1 MTTSADQGTRRSIS
15 GPRGLEVDLPARQAW
30 VGSQP
35 VELSALGFDMLCLL
49 VDRVGDV
56 VTTDDLAQL
65 VWGHERAGE
74 PSYIHTAIY
83 RLRTALNQAG
93 APGLIRNVRGVGY
106 TMVGA
111 RPPSDLVQEP
121 AVLEAT
127 IRAAQTPLAIIDGD
141 RRLQFA
147 NAALGQLLG
156 YDEAELARL
165 DTTAVFS
172 PPDRDAS
179 RASVLQEV
187 MSGLGILAQS
197 VELVKSNGERI
208 NVSADLSPIITRGQ
222 VVAILAEFRPV

>member
-1 MTTSADQGTRRSIS
+1 MTTSADQATRRSLS

-49 VDRVGDV
+49 VERVGDV

-93 APGLIRNVRGVGY
+93 ATGLIRNVRGVGY

-111 RPPSDLVQEP
+111 RPPSNLVQEP

-127 IRAAQTPLAIIDGD
+127 IRAAQTPLAIIDGE

-147 NAALGQLLG
+147 NAALGELLG
-156 YDEAELARL
+156 YNEAELARL
-165 DTTAVFS
+165 DTSAVFS
-172 PPDRDAS
+172 PAGTEEQ
-179 RASVLQEV
+179 RAGSLQEV
-187 MSGLGILAQS
+187 MSGMRIVAQS

-208 NVSADLSPIITRGQ
+208 TVSADLSPIITRGQ
-222 VVAILAEFRPV
+222 VVAILAEFRPT

>member
-1 MTTSADQGTRRSIS
+1 MTTSTDQSARRSLA

-30 VGSQP
+30 VGSHP

-49 VDRVGDV
+49 VERVGDV

-93 APGLIRNVRGVGY
+93 AKGLIRNVRGVGY

-111 RPPSDLVQEP
+111 RPPSNLIQEP
-121 AVLEAT
+121 AVLEAI
-127 IRAAQTPLAIIDGD
+127 IRAAQTPMAIIDGD

-147 NAALGQLLG
+147 NAALGKLLG
-156 YDEAELARL
+156 YEEAELARL
-165 DTTAVFS
+165 DTTAIFS
-172 PPDRDAS
+172 PPEQEAR
-179 RASVLQEV
+179 RAGTIQEV
-187 MSGLGILAQS
+187 MAGVGVVAQS
-197 VELVKSNGERI
+197 VELMKSNGERV

-222 VVAILAEFRPV
+222 VVAILAEFRAV

>member
-1 MTTSADQGTRRSIS
+1 MTTSTDQAGRRSLS

-49 VDRVGDV
+49 VERVGDV

-93 APGLIRNVRGVGY
+93 ATGLIRNVRGVGY

-111 RPPSDLVQEP
+111 RPPSNLIQEP

-127 IRAAQTPLAIIDGD
+127 IRAAQTPLAIIDGE
-141 RRLQFA
+141 RHLQFA
-147 NAALGQLLG
+147 NAALGALLG

-165 DTTAVFS
+165 DTSAVFS
-172 PPDRDAS
+172 PPDQAES
-179 RASVLQEV
+179 RGSTLQDV
-187 MSGLGILAQS
+187 MSGVGVLAQS
-197 VELVKSNGERI
+197 VELVKSDGERI
-208 NVSADLSPIITRGQ
+208 TVSADLSPIITRGQ
-222 VVAILAEFRPV
+222 VVAILAEFRSN

>member
-1 MTTSADQGTRRSIS
+1 MTTSTDQDARRSIS

-93 APGLIRNVRGVGY
+93 ASGLIRNVRGVGY

-127 IRAAQTPLAIIDGD
+127 IRAAQTPLAIIDGE

-147 NAALGQLLG
+147 NAALGRLLG

-165 DTTAVFS
+165 DTSAVFS
-172 PPDRDAS
+172 PPDREGT
-179 RASVLQEV
+179 RTGTLQDV
-187 MSGLGILAQS
+187 MSGLGVIAQS
-197 VELVKSNGERI
+197 VELLKSNGERI
-208 NVSADLSPIITRGQ
+208 TVSADLSPIITRGQ
-222 VVAILAEFRPV
+222 VVAILAEFRPA

>member
-1 MTTSADQGTRRSIS
+1 MS

-30 VGSQP
+30 VGSHP

-49 VDRVGDV
+49 VERVGDV

-93 APGLIRNVRGVGY
+93 AVGLIRNVRGVGY

-111 RPPSDLVQEP
+111 RPPSNLIQEP

-127 IRAAQTPLAIIDGD
+127 IRAARTPLAIIDEE
-141 RRLQFA
+141 RRLQFG
-147 NAALGQLLG
+147 NAALGEMLG

-165 DTTAVFS
+165 DTTTVFS
-172 PPDRDAS
+172 SPDHDAT
-179 RASVLQEV
+179 RTNVLQDV
-187 MSGLGILAQS
+187 MSGLSVLARS
-197 VELVKSNGERI
+197 VEMVKSNGERI
-208 NVSADLSPIITRGQ
+208 TVSADLSPIITRGQ
-222 VVAILAEFRPV
+222 VVAVLAEFRPS

>member
-1 MTTSADQGTRRSIS
+1 MTTSADQDTRRSIS

-93 APGLIRNVRGVGY
+93 ASGLIRNVRGVGY

-127 IRAAQTPLAIIDGD
+127 IRAAQTPLAIIDGE

-147 NAALGQLLG
+147 NAALGRLLG

-165 DTTAVFS
+165 DTSAIFS

-179 RASVLQEV
+179 RGSVLEEV
-187 MSGLGILAQS
+187 MSGLGVLAQS

-208 NVSADLSPIITRGQ
+208 TVSADLSPIITRGQ
-222 VVAILAEFRPV
+222 TVAILAEFRPV

>member
-1 MTTSADQGTRRSIS
+1 MTTSTEQERRSIS

-30 VGSQP
+30 VGSHP

-49 VDRVGDV
+49 VERVGDV

-111 RPPSDLVQEP
+111 RPPSNLVQEP

-147 NAALGQLLG
+147 NQALGELLG

-172 PPDRDAS
+172 PAEAAAQRGDR
-179 RASVLQEV
+179 LQDV
-187 MSGLGILAQS
+187 MAGEHVTAQS
-197 VELVKSNGERI
+197 VELVKSDGGKVS
-208 NVSADLSPIITRGQ
+208 VSADLSPIITRGQ
-222 VVAILAEFRPV
+222 VVAVLAEFRPV

>member
-1 MTTSADQGTRRSIS
+1 MTAATDETRRTLS

-30 VGSQP
+30 VGSHP

-49 VDRVGDV
+49 VERVGDV

-111 RPPSDLVQEP
+111 RPPADLIQEP
-121 AVLEAT
+121 AVLEGAL
-127 IRAAQTPLAIIDGD
+127 RVARTPIAIIDSD
-141 RRLQFA
+141 RRIQFS
-147 NAALGQLLG
+147 NAALGELLG
-156 YDEAELARL
+156 YDEAELSRF
-165 DTTAVFS
+165 DTSPLFFGGATDAFS
-172 PPDRDAS
+172 
-179 RASVLQEV
+179 EV
-187 MSGLGILAQS
+187 MSGNALPERT
-197 VELVKSNGERI
+197 VELTSASGAS
-208 NVSADLSPIITRGQ
+208 VSVTAALSPIVTRGHA
-222 VVAILAEFRPV
+222 VAVLAELHAA